1 MSDFITIKV
10 YAERTAFGPLG
21 RPYTTTTNE
30 VEEIIVPI
38 SRIVQVIPK
47 NEIKCL
53 VDIDSPDGVD
63 TRWCVMS
70 AAEVMSLI
78 SSATT
83 HDDDTCPH
91 LVRANLLS
99 AENARLKAEVE
110 RLTAFTTRTII
121 PNEELQAQIERLTKA
136 GDAMLSEWA
145 SGDEKDAQNFLKAL
159 VIWNAAKEGKYL

>member
-110 RLTAFTTRTII
+110 RLT
-121 PNEELQAQIERLTKA
+121 KA
-136 GDAMLSEWA
+136 GDKLYA
-145 SGDEKDAQNFLKAL
+145 FLINYIVESRISSAYLNKL
-159 VIWNAAKEGKYL
+159 DDDWNAAKEGKQP